1 MSRIVYTLTDESP
14 QLATASLLPI
24 LRAFTAPAGVEVQT
38 RDISLAARILAVF
51 ADDLPTAQR
60 VPDALSE
67 LGALCQDPRANI
79 VKLPNIS
86 ASLPQLLAAIAELQ
100 EKGYALPDY
109 PQNPQS
115 ETERRT
121 RARYDAVKGSA
132 VNPVLREGNS
142 DRRPPQVV
150 KEYARKHPHRMGEW
164 HAECRTRIAA
174 MEAGDFRANEVSHTV
189 ASDGHLDIVFVPQD
203 GTEETLNA
211 ALPVKAGDIVDATFL
226 DLAALDEFLRAQIAT
241 AQRDGLLF
249 SLHLKATMMKVSDPL
264 IFGRCLRAFLP
275 VTFSRHGDELAAA
288 GVDPANGLAALLSAL
303 TDLPAGKEVTDLVE
317 QELAAGPRL
326 AMVDSARGVTNLHV
340 PSDVI
345 IDASLP
351 AMIRAGG
358 CMWDADGKLAETLA
372 VVPDSSYA
380 AVYQETVR
388 DCRENG
394 AFDPRTLGSVANV
407 GLMAQKAEEYGSHDK
422 THQVTRDGRVEVRDA
437 AGNVLLSREVKAGDI
452 FRACLTADVAVRDW
466 VRLAVERARVS
477 GQPAVFWLDDS
488 RAHERALAEKVA
500 AYLPQHDT
508 SGLDLRVLGQ
518 REATR
523 FTLARF
529 RAGADTIAV
538 TGNVLRDYLTDLFPI
553 MELGT
558 SAKMLSVVPLLAGGS
573 LFETGAGGTAPKL
586 AQLLTD
592 ANHLAWDS
600 LGEYLAVGESLRL
613 LAREGNPAAG
623 QLANALERAVSRM
636 LEEGCSPSE
645 EEGGVDTRQSH
656 FYLALF
662 WAQELASCPD
672 GELAQR
678 FAPLAEELT
687 AASWHI
693 LEEIQQRRGEP
704 VSLDGHYLP
713 SADSLARAMRP
724 SATFAGII
732 DSARAVR

>member
-38 RDISLAARILAVF
+38 RDISLAARILAAF
-51 ADDLPTAQR
+51 ADDLPAAQR

-67 LGALCQDPRANI
+67 LGALCRDPRANI

-100 EKGYALPDY
+100 EKGYAIPDY
-109 PQNPQS
+109 PHNPQS
-115 ETERRT
+115 EAERRT

-142 DRRPPQVV
+142 DRRPPQAV
-150 KEYARKHPHRMGEW
+150 KEYARKHPHSMGEW
-164 HAECRTRIAA
+164 RADSRTRIAA

-189 ASDGHLDIVFVPQD
+189 AADGHLDIVFVPQD
-203 GTEETLNA
+203 DAEETLNA
-211 ALPVKAGDIVDATFL
+211 ALPVKAGDIVDATFM
-226 DLAALDEFLRAQIAT
+226 DLAALDEFLREQIAA
-241 AQRDGLLF
+241 AQREGLLF

-275 VTFSRHGDELAAA
+275 VTFSRHGEELAVA
-288 GVDPANGLAALLSAL
+288 GIDPANGLAALLSAL
-303 TDLPAGKEVTDLVE
+303 TDLPAGRGVANLVDR
-317 QELAAGPRL
+317 ELAAGPRL

-358 CMWDADGKLAETLA
+358 QMWDADGKLAETLA

-380 AVYQETVR
+380 AVYQETVH

-422 THQVTRDGRVEVRDA
+422 THQVTRDGRVEVRDS
-437 AGNVLLSREVKAGDI
+437 AGNVLLSREVKRGDI
-452 FRACLTADVAVRDW
+452 FRACLTADAAVRDW
-466 VRLAVERARVS
+466 VRLAVERARIS

-508 SGLDLRVLGQ
+508 SGLDIRVLGQ

-529 RAGADTIAV
+529 RAGDDTIAV

-586 AQLLTD
+586 AQMLTD

-613 LAREGNPAAG
+613 LAREGNAAASH
-623 QLANALERAVSRM
+623 LANALDSAVAKM

-662 WAQELASCPD
+662 WAQEMAACPD
-672 GELAQR
+672 ADLAGR
-678 FAPLAEELT
+678 FAPLADALSS
-687 AASWHI
+687 ASWRV
-693 LEEIQQRRGEP
+693 LEEIQQQRGNC
-704 VSLDGHYLP
+704 VTLDGHYLP
-713 SADSLARAMRP
+713 SAESLARAMRP
-724 SATFAGII
+724 SPTFTEII
-732 DSARAVR
+732 DSALLTH